1 MGSAS
6 SGHGGLGTEA
16 DGRTACKAVQRL
28 APELLGGF
36 FCSDPGGSGGSGG
49 SERPSYPRL
58 AIFSGNLL
66 GHGARAQFPFVQGK
80 GAQQGEPQRIGEFSF
95 EIPRSSRDPP
105 HFAER
110 LMYDDGKLGPW
121 TTTLCSTT
129 GPEVGGLRP
138 EHDWWA
144 GQSRASFSIEG
155 SGFHQRLLRGMSM
168 CAEWKSKKTAGC
180 RLAISYTIDETHY
193 RI

>member
-1 MGSAS
+1 MDALLLAVASSPLVRAAELPPRRAAVAYVSTSACLTESVTVVRAQFALPPRVGSATA
-6 SGHGGLGTEA
+6 GHGGLGTEA
-16 DGRTACKAVQRL
+16 DGRTACKAFQRL

-95 EIPRSSRDPP
+95 EIPRSSRDLP
-105 HFAER
+105 
-110 LMYDDGKLGPW
+110 LD
-121 TTTLCSTT
+121 
-129 GPEVGGLRP
+129 V
-138 EHDWWA
+138 
-144 GQSRASFSIEG
+144 
-155 SGFHQRLLRGMSM
+155 
-168 CAEWKSKKTAGC
+168 
-180 RLAISYTIDETHY
+180 
-193 RI
+193 